1 MKIIKYLLFLILI
14 AFIAGSIYIA
24 TKDGRF
30 SAEESYIIKA
40 PAPLL
45 FREVADLSN
54 WQTWP
59 AWNDNEMELTYLDNT
74 TGEGAGFTWTSEEM
88 RDGKITTT
96 GISPYNQI
104 EQDLEIET
112 STGKASARVVWEFE
126 QEENETRVTWRM
138 TGSQNFKQKLAF
150 TLQNTNMPE
159 IFEPIFEK
167 SLKNLET
174 EITRKM
180 EEYTVNV
187 QGTTRHGGGYYMYR
201 STAAK
206 INEVNQ
212 RAAELFE
219 DVTNY
224 MKENGISINGKPFII
239 YNQRDEQNGTTIF
252 SAALPT
258 ASQVVTPSGSRVL
271 NGYLPAQKV
280 VKTTLKGN
288 YKNAAEAWEA
298 SYRYIE
304 ENELEVDSRG
314 KPFEVYITNPVEQEN
329 PALWITE
336 IYIPVV
342 ESSL

>member
-24 TKDGRF
+24 TKDGAF

-45 FREVADLSN
+45 FREVSDLSN

-59 AWNDNEMELTYLDNT
+59 AWNENETALTYSGKT
-74 TGEGAGFTWTSEEM
+74 TGEGAEFSWTSDAM
-88 RDGKITTT
+88 RDGNIRTTSLT
-96 GISPYNQI
+96 PYNQI
-104 EQDLEIET
+104 EQELHIKT
-112 STGKASARVVWEFE
+112 STGEADARVIWEFE

-138 TGSQNFKQKLAF
+138 TGYQNFKQKLAF
-150 TLQNTNMPE
+150 TLQNTNMAQ
-159 IFEPIFEK
+159 IFEPVFEK
-167 SLKNLET
+167 SIKNLET
-174 EITRKM
+174 EVRRKM
-180 EEYTVNV
+180 EEYSVNV
-187 QGTTRHGGGYYMYR
+187 SGTTQHGGGYYMYK

-219 DVTNY
+219 EVTDY
-224 MKENGISINGKPFII
+224 MNENGISINGKPFII

-258 ASQVVTPSGSRVL
+258 SSQVVTPSGSRVL
-271 NGYLPAQKV
+271 NGYIPSQKV

-304 ENELEVDSRG
+304 ENELEVDPGG
-314 KPFEVYITNPVEQEN
+314 KPFEVYITNPVEEEN

-336 IYIPVV
+336 IYIPV
-342 ESSL
+342 E